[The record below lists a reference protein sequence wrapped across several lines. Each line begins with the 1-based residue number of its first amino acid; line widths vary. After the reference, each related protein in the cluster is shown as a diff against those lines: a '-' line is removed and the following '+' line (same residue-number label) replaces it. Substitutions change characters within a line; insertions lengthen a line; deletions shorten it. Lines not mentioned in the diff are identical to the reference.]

1 MPTGE
6 NSETYDILHN
16 NRGMLWGSDPS
27 PKTRE
32 LVWGQAG
39 LAAKDAAASTAYSL
53 MWLLTCLGDKK
64 GKDQE
69 LRFRVEAAFNE
80 WGQDA
85 MRGVGMGEFDIV
97 NAAGWQFQ
105 EGVKY
110 NGVPLTA
117 EQAAKTKGGFW
128 SVFVYHEDGSYEVM
142 TPEYKDYMKYAGV
155 YIAGQLATG
164 AMVGGVGLK
173 NLLKEIADAQ
183 GNVEKIRKIVEL
195 GAKEGFAVSQ
205 GLTVGGIQL
214 YEGLRQGMVLSP
226 EAVNQYA
233 HMFDNP
239 NMSAQDL
246 KDTVLNIIYDY
257 TGKEGSQAKSIY
269 IPSPQNMGDTIKIL
283 EQLSRNNLDGYHLKH
298 PNDHDPQHD
307 SKIQIDNLDSVF
319 NNPHFVRGTYS
330 LIQKMLN
337 GENLSD
343 AEQLKLRVGLNNIG
357 GKTLSLFGENGP
369 QALQGDNLPHYSN
382 KDFKELKKVA
392 SNFIINIMNKDGID
406 NNTGVDIIIDRMKSL
421 ADETIKIQ
429 NKIIIENQLKQSR
442 EEMLYLTSSPS
453 ALGIYGRGF

>member
-6 NSETYDILHN
+6 NSEIRDILHN
-16 NRGMLWGSDPS
+16 NRETLLGPDPS

-39 LAAKDAAASTAYSL
+39 RAATDFAASMAYSL

-69 LRFRVEAAFNE
+69 LAFRAEAAFHE
-80 WGQDA
+80 WGQQA
-85 MRGVGMGEFDIV
+85 MHGAGMGEFDIV
-97 NAAGWQFQ
+97 NAAGWKFQ
-105 EGVKY
+105 EGVRY

-117 EQAAKTKGGFW
+117 EQAAKTIGGFW

-164 AMVGGVGLK
+164 AIVGGVGLK

-257 TGKEGSQAKSIY
+257 TGKEGPQAKNIY

-307 SKIQIDNLDSVF
+307 SKIQIDNLDGVF
-319 NNPHFVRGTYS
+319 NNPYFVRGTYS

-337 GENLSD
+337 GEKLSD

-357 GKTLSLFGENGP
+357 GKTLSLFGKNGP
-369 QALQGDNLPHYSN
+369 QALQGDNLPHYTD
-382 KDFKELKKVA
+382 KEDFEELKTAA
-392 SNFIINIMNKDGID
+392 SNFMIKLMRKDGID
-406 NNTGVDIIIDRMKSL
+406 NNTPSNIIIDRMNSL
-421 ADETIKIQ
+421 AAETIKIQ
-429 NKIIIENQLKQSR
+429 DKIIKIVEEKKSENDEVYYNLPVPVQPPL
-442 EEMLYLTSSPS
+442 
-453 ALGIYGRGF
+453 